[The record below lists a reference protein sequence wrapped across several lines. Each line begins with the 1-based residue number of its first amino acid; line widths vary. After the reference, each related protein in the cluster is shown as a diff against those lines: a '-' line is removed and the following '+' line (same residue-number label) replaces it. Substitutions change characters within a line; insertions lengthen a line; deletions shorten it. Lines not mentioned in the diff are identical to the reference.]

1 MIMSLATTTKKSREL
16 HTNVD
21 RDQYYQSSGTMTH
34 KMEANFFLSSP
45 IAQKQQGG
53 SFFPSLSLSLH
64 APGAAFCI
72 RRIPGKLMHYLLG

>member
-1 MIMSLATTTKKSREL
+1 MIMSLITTTKKSREL
-16 HTNVD
+16 HTNLD

-53 SFFPSLSLSLH
+53 SFFPSLSLS
-64 APGAAFCI
+64 PS
-72 RRIPGKLMHYLLG
+72 MHRGRLSASEEFLAN